1 MGTGGSTV
9 TTMRDVLKDFAEDLH
24 EISQVDEKGKVY
36 RFDDDENEI
45 IDDYIEIIKTRL
57 IG

>member
-1 MGTGGSTV
+1 
-9 TTMRDVLKDFAEDLH
+9 MRDVLKDFAEDLH